1 MNIREHVS
9 LNLNV
14 RGMAQSPT
22 IAINER
28 SKELREIG
36 KTVYRLGLGQS
47 PFPVPVPVVEALKTN
62 AHEKDYLPATGLPAL
77 RRAVSNFH
85 RQKTGVE
92 SCEDNVLIGPG
103 SKELMFLLQLA
114 YYGELIVPTPCWVSY
129 VPQANIIG
137 RKVVL
142 IPTRFED
149 RWKMTSEMLE
159 KYCSDENDD
168 FRPRILILNYPA
180 NPDGCTYTECQL
192 KELAEVARKYR
203 VILLSD
209 EIYAEIHH
217 QGRHISVAR
226 FYPEGTI
233 ISSGLSKWCGAG
245 GWRLGTFTFPPNLN
259 WLMDSMAA
267 LASETYTSVCT
278 PIQYAAVNA
287 FNGGVV
293 IERYLWHVRRIL
305 THIGNK
311 CAKILSDAG
320 IRVHFPEG
328 AFYLFPDFSPFADS
342 LARHG
347 ITSSSSLCERL
358 LQDTGVAALPG
369 TAFERPANELTIR
382 VAYVDFDG
390 AKALTA
396 SETIPLDQALPENFD
411 EIWCGNVI
419 KAMNLIVQW
428 INT

>member
-1 MNIREHVS
+1 MNIKEHVS
-9 LNLNV
+9 LNLNI
-14 RGMAQSPT
+14 RGMEQSPT
-22 IAINER
+22 IAINEK
-28 SKELREIG
+28 SKKLRETG
-36 KTVYRLGLGQS
+36 KSIYRLGLGQS
-47 PFPVPVPVVEALKTN
+47 PFPVPVPVVETLKTN
-62 AHEKDYLPATGLPAL
+62 AHQKDYLPAEGLPSL
-77 RRAVSNFH
+77 RKAVSKFH

-92 SCEDNVLIGPG
+92 SSEDNVLIGPG

-129 VPQANIIG
+129 IPQANIIG

-142 IPTRFED
+142 IPTKFED
-149 RWKMTSEMLE
+149 RWKITAEMLE
-159 KYCSDENDD
+159 RYCADEDDD
-168 FRPRILILNYPA
+168 FRPRIMILNYPA
-180 NPDGCTYTECQL
+180 NPDGCTYTEDQL
-192 KELAEVARKYR
+192 GDLAEVARKYK

-209 EIYAEIHH
+209 EIYGEIHH

-245 GWRLGTFTFPPNLN
+245 GWRLGTFTFPKNLD
-259 WLMDSMAA
+259 WLRDTMTA
-267 LASETYTSVCT
+267 LASETFTAVSA
-278 PIQYAAVNA
+278 PIQYAAVRA

-305 THIGNK
+305 SHVGNK

-320 IRVHFPEG
+320 VKVHAPEG

-342 LARHG
+342 LARRG
-347 ITSSSSLCERL
+347 ITSSMALCDRL

-369 TAFERPANELTIR
+369 KAFERPSGELTVR
-382 VAYVDFDG
+382 LAYVDFDG

-396 SETIPLDQALPENFD
+396 SETTPLDQPLPDNFD
-411 EIWCGNVI
+411 ELWCENVI
-419 KAMNLIVQW
+419 KAMNLIIQW